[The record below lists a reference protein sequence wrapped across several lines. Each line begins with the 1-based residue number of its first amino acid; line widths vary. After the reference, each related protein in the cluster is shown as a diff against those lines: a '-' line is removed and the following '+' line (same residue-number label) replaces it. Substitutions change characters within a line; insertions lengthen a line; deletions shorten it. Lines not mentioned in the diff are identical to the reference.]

1 MLNYIRKKIY
11 GIASQYNTIDS
22 DAVIDSSAYVSGSSV
37 HGVVAVGEGSKIFQ
51 SFIEGKVKI
60 DRYTSLWGPNLHI
73 FGRKHGVQI
82 GAFCSIARNVSIQ
95 EDNHNPQRMTT
106 YILEK
111 NLLGIPMQ
119 ENAVVS
125 KGPIVIGN
133 DVWIGGGAQIMSGVK
148 IADGAIVAS
157 GAIVTKDVPPYAIV
171 GGNPAKIIKYR
182 FSERKI
188 AELMEI
194 QWWNWPV
201 EKIREQS
208 AFLLS
213 EEQNI

>member
-1 MLNYIRKKIY
+1 MLNYIRKKIH

-22 DAVIDSSAYVSGSSV
+22 VEVIDPSVYISGSSV
-37 HGVVAVGEGSKIFQ
+37 HGAVSVGEGSKIFQ
-51 SFIEGKVKI
+51 SFIEGEVKI

-73 FGRKHGVQI
+73 SGQRHGVRI

-95 EDNHNPQRMTT
+95 EEGHNPQRVTT
-106 YILEK
+106 YFLER
-111 NLLGIPMQ
+111 NLLEIPMN

-125 KGPIVIGN
+125 KGPITIGN
-133 DVWIGGGAQIMSGVK
+133 DVWIGAGAQIMSGVK
-148 IADGAIVAS
+148 IADGAIVAA

-188 AELMEI
+188 AELMEM
-194 QWWNWPV
+194 QWWDWPV
-201 EKIREQS
+201 EKIRERS

-213 EEQNI
+213 EAQNT